1 MLLESLRYFLAVVK
15 TMSFSEAAEELN
27 ISQSALSKK
36 IKSLELDLDVL
47 LFYRTTRAIQLT
59 EAGTALVPLANEVVL
74 LENRV
79 EAQMRR
85 FRLRTKEV
93 LRIASC
99 PVFHLYGMAEMLAN
113 YRSSHPETVLQIMEG
128 EMQHVVSTLERG
140 EVDLAIIR
148 TNFLPEGA
156 GYEAFHLVD
165 EELVVLCSADHPFAA
180 RKAVSISELGQ
191 ENFALLKSGVLEYT
205 SGLAKM
211 GYDLRLDNMSVLCQN
226 PGAIVDFVQK
236 GLAISLM
243 MRGMASLL
251 VRDTDI
257 QIVSLEEHPKF
268 PLAIAIRRGRRSIA
282 SINFIR
288 SATGFME
295 QNTHKIQAPDGT

>member
-59 EAGTALVPLANEVVL
+59 EAGTALVPLANEAVL

-180 RKAVSISELGQ
+180 RKVVSISELGQ

>member
-59 EAGTALVPLANEVVL
+59 EAGTALVPLANEAVL

-99 PVFHLYGMAEMLAN
+99 PVFHLYGMAGQLPQQSSGNRTSN
-113 YRSSHPETVLQIMEG
+113 YGGRDAARRLHS
-128 EMQHVVSTLERG
+128 
-140 EVDLAIIR
+140 
-148 TNFLPEGA
+148 GA
-156 GYEAFHLVD
+156 GRGGFGHYTH
-165 EELVVLCSADHPFAA
+165 ELF
-180 RKAVSISELGQ
+180 
-191 ENFALLKSGVLEYT
+191 T
-205 SGLAKM
+205 
-211 GYDLRLDNMSVLCQN
+211 
-226 PGAIVDFVQK
+226 
-236 GLAISLM
+236 
-243 MRGMASLL
+243 
-251 VRDTDI
+251 
-257 QIVSLEEHPKF
+257 
-268 PLAIAIRRGRRSIA
+268 RGRGI
-282 SINFIR
+282 
-288 SATGFME
+288 
-295 QNTHKIQAPDGT
+295 